1 MNACFVEKAIYISIY
16 IPVII
21 VYTVDILIQV
31 YGKRDTIQTHATL
44 SASEAAGME
53 GSAQCLQYLS
63 QKCKVYTTPK
73 LPPPHKAATSS

>member
-31 YGKRDTIQTHATL
+31 YGKRDTI
-44 SASEAAGME
+44 
-53 GSAQCLQYLS
+53 
-63 QKCKVYTTPK
+63 
-73 LPPPHKAATSS
+73 